1 MYTWDIAKL
10 LIESCSSPEEVE
22 QVIGTL
28 NDREAVE
35 QVCAFMAPFASY
47 EPSISYHIA
56 IAEPP
61 VVQESDGH
69 GSSSEVDKTVTGKS
83 GDSAAGLSREMSV
96 DQLQTLFRTNGMTN
110 KQVEQWMGDNF
121 GVEVIVG
128 KDALWKYL
136 TKVLAAADSDLTD
149 RIMIAAE
156 RLMDD
161 DNPSSGDR
169 KAAPP
174 STQRADGYGS
184 PVKVVGKI
192 DSEKSRGE
200 ARLSSMEASA
210 SQLEALFRTIGM
222 TNKQVEQWITDN
234 FGVQVIVGKHSLRKY
249 LIRVLDVADLG
260 LTNRLL
266 SGAQR
271 LSMNSGS
278 LTSEIR
284 EYWDQLDK
292 HFAVVE

>member
-1 MYTWDIAKL
+1 MGTWDIAKL

-28 NDREAVE
+28 NDPEAVE
-35 QVCAFMAPFASY
+35 HVCAFMAAFASY

-56 IAEPP
+56 EPP
-61 VVQESDGH
+61 VAQEADGH
-69 GSSSEVDKTVTGKS
+69 GSSSEVDKTVAGKS
-83 GDSAAGLSREMSV
+83 GDSTAGFSREVSV

-128 KDALWKYL
+128 KDALRKYL
-136 TKVLAAADSDLTD
+136 TKVLATADSDLTN
-149 RIMIAAE
+149 RIMTAAE
-156 RLMDD
+156 RLPDN
-161 DNPSSGDR
+161 DNPPSGDR

-174 STQRADGYGS
+174 STQRADGHGS

-192 DSEKSRGE
+192 DSGKSRGE
-200 ARLSSMEASA
+200 ASSSSMAA
-210 SQLEALFRTIGM
+210 GVSQLEALFRTIGM

-234 FGVQVIVGKHSLRKY
+234 FEVQVIVGNYSLHQY
-249 LIRVLDVADLG
+249 LTRVLDGADLG

-271 LSMNSGS
+271 LAMNTGS
-278 LTSEIR
+278 STSEIR